1 MKKGFWT
8 ADWFAGLII
17 VFAVMI
23 AWKYGII
30 DSWFERPAYDL
41 GVRMTSA
48 EPSDQIAII
57 SIDEQSIGNIGR
69 WPWSRDVHASMIEIL
84 EQGGAKVIGSQVMF
98 LEEQI
103 DPGLE
108 SISYL
113 ADYFVSTELYESGIA
128 EIDILGMAVEEVAA
142 AAAGQESEELQEG
155 AGVDVAG
162 VPGRIVPYED
172 GAR

>member
-1 MKKGFWT
+1 MAYSLTIIRSGVFVKKGFWT
-8 ADWFAGLII
+8 ADWFADLII

-84 EQGGAKVIGSQVMF
+84 EQGGAKAS
-98 LEEQI
+98 
-103 DPGLE
+103 
-108 SISYL
+108 
-113 ADYFVSTELYESGIA
+113 
-128 EIDILGMAVEEVAA
+128 VAR
-142 AAAGQESEELQEG
+142 SCSL
-155 AGVDVAG
+155 
-162 VPGRIVPYED
+162 RS
-172 GAR
+172 R